1 MKPVAIFVNVA
12 HEGPGFLATF
22 FNENGLASA
31 LFDTSDMA
39 RLPTKLDDYSGL
51 VLMGGPMSVN
61 DDLPWI
67 SPVLAIIKQAM
78 VMNLPVLG
86 HCLGG
91 QLMAKAAGA
100 RVCKNPLKEIGW
112 GPVTVADNSVAK
124 HWLADIEQFNGFHW
138 HGETFDLPAG
148 ATPLMA
154 SEHCQHQAYAM
165 GKHLAL
171 QCHIE
176 MTPDMIKNW
185 CEEGR
190 QELLEAASSPA
201 VQQADAM
208 LVNLPLHCFF
218 LQKVARQLY
227 GQWIKGLL

>member
-1 MKPVAIFVNVA
+1 
-12 HEGPGFLATF
+12 
-22 FNENGLASA
+22 
-31 LFDTSDMA
+31 
-39 RLPTKLDDYSGL
+39 
-51 VLMGGPMSVN
+51 MGGPMSVN
-61 DDLPWI
+61 DELPWI
-67 SPVLAIIKQAM
+67 DAVLTIITQAM
-78 VMNLPVLG
+78 AMDLPVLG

-91 QLMAKAAGA
+91 QLMAKACGA
-100 RVCKNPLKEIGW
+100 KVSENTQKEIGW
-112 GPVTVADNSVAK
+112 AAVTVANNPLAK
-124 HWLADIEQFNGFHW
+124 LWLADIEQFYGFHW

-148 ATPLMA
+148 ATLLLS

-185 CEEGR
+185 CEEGQ
-190 QELLEAASSPA
+190 QELLEAIASPA
-201 VQQADAM
+201 VQQADDM
-208 LVNLPLHCFF
+208 QINLPLHCFF

>member
-1 MKPVAIFVNVA
+1 MKPVAIFRNVA

-22 FNENGLASA
+22 LNENGIASV

-39 RLPTKLDDYSGL
+39 RLPTNIANYSGL

-61 DDLPWI
+61 DELPWI
-67 SPVLAIIKQAM
+67 SHVLAIINQAM
-78 VMNLPVLG
+78 AIDLPVLG

-91 QLMAKAAGA
+91 QLMTKACGA
-100 RVCKNPLKEIGW
+100 QVSKNPQKEIGW
-112 GPVTVADNSVAK
+112 AAVTVADNPRAK
-124 HWLADIEQFNGFHW
+124 HWFADIEQFNGFHW

-148 ATPLMA
+148 ATHLLA

-190 QELLEAASSPA
+190 QELLEASASPA
-201 VQQADAM
+201 VHQADDM
-208 LVNLPLHCFF
+208 QINLPLHCFF

>member
-1 MKPVAIFVNVA
+1 MKPVAIFTNVA

-22 FNENGLASA
+22 LNENAIASV

-39 RLPTKLDDYSGL
+39 RLPTRIADYSGL

-61 DDLPWI
+61 DELPWI
-67 SPVLAIIKQAM
+67 DPVLTLIKQAM
-78 VMNLPVLG
+78 AMDLPVLG

-91 QLMAKAAGA
+91 QLMAKACGA
-100 RVCKNPLKEIGW
+100 WVSKNTQKEIGW
-112 GPVTVADNSVAK
+112 AAVTVPDNPVAK
-124 HWLADIEQFNGFHW
+124 RWLADIEKFYGFHW

-148 ATPLMA
+148 ATLLLS

-190 QELLEAASSPA
+190 QELLDAFASPA
-201 VQQADAM
+201 VQQADDM
-208 LVNLPLHCFF
+208 QINLPLRYFF

>member
-1 MKPVAIFVNVA
+1 MKPVAIFRNVA

-22 FNENGLASA
+22 LNENGIASV
-31 LFDTSDMA
+31 LFNIG
-39 RLPTKLDDYSGL
+39 DYSGL

-61 DDLPWI
+61 DELPWI
-67 SPVLAIIKQAM
+67 DSVLTIITQAM
-78 VMNLPVLG
+78 AMDLPVLG

-91 QLMAKAAGA
+91 QLMAKACGA
-100 RVCKNPLKEIGW
+100 KVSENTQKEIGW
-112 GPVTVADNSVAK
+112 AAVTVANNPLAK
-124 HWLADIEQFNGFHW
+124 LWLADIEQFYGFHW

-148 ATPLMA
+148 ATLLLS

-185 CEEGR
+185 CEEGQ
-190 QELLEAASSPA
+190 QELLEASASPA
-201 VQQADAM
+201 VQQADDM
-208 LVNLPLHCFF
+208 QINLPLHCFF

>member
-1 MKPVAIFVNVA
+1 MKPVAIFRNVA

-22 FNENGLASA
+22 LNENGIASV

-39 RLPTKLDDYSGL
+39 RLPTNIADYSGL

-61 DDLPWI
+61 DELPWI
-67 SPVLAIIKQAM
+67 DAVLTIITQAM
-78 VMNLPVLG
+78 AIDLPVLG

-91 QLMAKAAGA
+91 QLMAKACGA
-100 RVCKNPLKEIGW
+100 KVSENTQKEIGW
-112 GPVTVADNSVAK
+112 AAVTVANNPLAK
-124 HWLADIEQFNGFHW
+124 LWLADIEKFYGFHW

-148 ATPLMA
+148 ATLLLS

-185 CEEGR
+185 CEEGQ
-190 QELLEAASSPA
+190 QELLEASASPA
-201 VQQADAM
+201 VQQADDM
-208 LVNLPLHCFF
+208 QINLPLHCFF

>member
-1 MKPVAIFVNVA
+1 MKPVAIFTNVA

-22 FNENGLASA
+22 LNENAIASV

-39 RLPTKLDDYSGL
+39 SLPTRIADYSGL

-61 DDLPWI
+61 DELPWI
-67 SPVLAIIKQAM
+67 DPVLTLIKQAM
-78 VMNLPVLG
+78 ALDLPVLG

-91 QLMAKAAGA
+91 QLMAKACGA
-100 RVCKNPLKEIGW
+100 RVSKNTQKEIGW
-112 GPVTVADNSVAK
+112 AAVTVADNPVAK
-124 HWLADIEQFNGFHW
+124 RWLADIEQFYGFHW

-148 ATPLMA
+148 ATLLL
-154 SEHCQHQAYAM
+154 SSVHCQHQAYAM

-190 QELLEAASSPA
+190 QELLDACASPA
-201 VQQADAM
+201 VQQADDM
-208 LVNLPLHCFF
+208 QINLPLHCFF

>member
-1 MKPVAIFVNVA
+1 MKPVAIFRNVA

-22 FNENGLASA
+22 LHEANIPSV
-31 LFDTSDMA
+31 LFDTDDMA
-39 RLPTKLDDYSGL
+39 GLPSSALDFSGI

-61 DDLPWI
+61 DELPWMAR
-67 SPVLAIIKQAM
+67 VLAIVQQAM
-78 VMNLPVLG
+78 AADIPVLG

-91 QLMAKAAGA
+91 QLMAKACAA
-100 RVCKNPLKEIGW
+100 RVSKNTVKEIGW
-112 GPVTVADNSVAK
+112 GPATVTDSAVAK
-124 HWLADIEQFNGFHW
+124 HWFADIECFNAFHW

-148 ATPLMA
+148 ASHLLA
-154 SEHCQHQAYAM
+154 SAHCQNQAYAM

-176 MTPDMIKNW
+176 MTPDMIKSW
-185 CEEGR
+185 CDEG
-190 QELLEAASSPA
+190 QHELLEAKGSPT
-201 VQQADAM
+201 VQQADGM
-208 LVNLPLHCFF
+208 QENLPLHCFF